1 MLTYKNNDPYIE
13 GTSLYDLVKVCQTPF
28 YVYSQEKIIN
38 QVNKTKEILGNNIF
52 YSIKSNSNQAILKL
66 MNSLDIGADVVSV
79 GELKRALE
87 AGFDP
92 KKIIFEGVGKSEQ
105 DLLYTM
111 HKNIRLINTE
121 SLEEIK
127 LLDNLANEKNKN
139 VDIGVRLNPD
149 VDGET
154 LSKISTGKK
163 TDKFGIEFENLDK
176 IIKLVKSCKNLNLI
190 GISCHIG
197 SQISKNEAYKNTFS
211 QMKMAADK
219 FIESGINI
227 KHVDLGGGFH
237 VKYEDSDPDFNIK
250 KVKEDLDNCFTQTN
264 YELSFEP
271 GRYLIAEAGV
281 IVTSIVTIKNNGGIN
296 YLIVDAGM
304 NTLIRP
310 AMYGAHHEILAIDVK
325 SEEIMDYAIAGPI
338 CESSD
343 VFLKNI
349 KLAKQKI
356 GNLLVIKNTGA
367 YGKVMSSN
375 YNSRQ
380 LPSEILI
387 NNDNYAIIYSPEKIE
402 KIIEADIIPSW
413 L

>member
-28 YVYSQEKIIN
+28 YVYSQQKIIN

-92 KKIIFEGVGKSEQ
+92 NKIIFEGVGKSDQ
-105 DLLYTM
+105 DLLYAI

-127 LLDNLANEKNKN
+127 LLDNLANEKNKI

-163 TDKFGIEFENLDK
+163 TDKFGIEFDNIDK
-176 IIKLVKSCKNLNLI
+176 IIKLVKSCKSLNLI

-211 QMKMAADK
+211 QMKMAADE

-237 VKYEDSDPDFNIK
+237 VKYEESDPDFNIEM
-250 KVKEDLDNCFTQTN
+250 VKEELDNCFTQTN

-325 SEEIMDYAIAGPI
+325 SEQIMDYAIAGPI

-375 YNSRQ
+375 YNSRP
-380 LPSEILI
+380 LPSEILV

-402 KIIEADIIPSW
+402 KIIEADIVPSW

>member
-1 MLTYKNNDPYIE
+1 MLNYKNNDPYIE
-13 GTSLYDLVKVCQTPF
+13 GTSLNDLVKVCETPF
-28 YVYSQEKIIN
+28 YVYSQEKIVN
-38 QVNKTKEILGNNIF
+38 QVNKTKEILDKNIF
-52 YSIKSNSNQAILKL
+52 YSVKSNSNQAILKL

-87 AGFDP
+87 AGFNP
-92 KKIIFEGVGKSEQ
+92 NKIIFEGVGKSEQ
-105 DLLYTM
+105 DLLYAM

-127 LLDNLANEKNKN
+127 LLDSLATEKNKV

-149 VDGET
+149 IDGET

-163 TDKFGIEFENLDK
+163 TDKFGIEIYKIDK
-176 IIKLVKSCKNLNLI
+176 IIELVKTCKSLNLI

-197 SQISKNEAYKNTFS
+197 SQISKIEAYKNTFN
-211 QMKMAADK
+211 QMKIAANK

-237 VKYEDSDPDFNIK
+237 VKYKDSDPDFNIEM
-250 KVKEDLDNCFTQTN
+250 VKRELDNCFTQTK

-271 GRYLIAEAGV
+271 GRYLIAEAG
-281 IVTSIVTIKNNGGIN
+281 ITVTSIITMKNNGGIN

-310 AMYGAHHEILAIDVK
+310 AMYGAHHEILAINMN
-325 SEEIMDYAIAGPI
+325 SEEFMDYTIAGPI

-343 VFLKNI
+343 IFSKNI
-349 KLAKQKI
+349 KLATQKI
-356 GNLLVIKNTGA
+356 GDLLVIKNTGA

-375 YNSRQ
+375 YNSRP
-380 LPSEILI
+380 LPFEILV
-387 NNDNYAIIYSPEKIE
+387 NKDNYAIVFSPEKIE
-402 KIIEADIIPSW
+402 KTIEADILPSW

>member
-1 MLTYKNNDPYIE
+1 MLTYKNNDAYIE
-13 GTSLYDLVKVCQTPF
+13 GTSLYDLVKVCPTPF
-28 YVYSQEKIIN
+28 YVYSQQKIIN

-92 KKIIFEGVGKSEQ
+92 NKIIFEGVGKSDQ
-105 DLLYTM
+105 DLLYAI

-127 LLDNLANEKNKN
+127 LLDNLANEKNKI

-163 TDKFGIEFENLDK
+163 TDKFGIEFDNIDK
-176 IIKLVKSCKNLNLI
+176 IIKLVKSCKSLNLI

-211 QMKMAADK
+211 QMKMAADI

-250 KVKEDLDNCFTQTN
+250 KVKEELDNCFTQTN

-281 IVTSIVTIKNNGGIN
+281 TVTSILTIKNNGGIN
-296 YLIVDAGM
+296 YLIIDAGM

-310 AMYGAHHEILAIDVK
+310 AMYGAHHEISAINVN
-325 SEEIMDYAIAGPI
+325 SEEFMDYAIAGPI

-375 YNSRQ
+375 YNSRP
-380 LPSEILI
+380 LPSEILVH
-387 NNDNYAIIYSPEKIE
+387 NDNYAIIYSPEKIE
-402 KIIEADIIPSW
+402 KTIEADIIPSW

>member
-92 KKIIFEGVGKSEQ
+92 NKIIFEGVGKSDQ
-105 DLLYTM
+105 DLLYAI

-127 LLDNLANEKNKN
+127 VLDNLANEKNKI

-176 IIKLVKSCKNLNLI
+176 IIKLVKSCKNVNLI

-197 SQISKNEAYKNTFS
+197 SQISKIEAYKNTFS

-237 VKYEDSDPDFNIK
+237 VKYEESDPDFNIEM
-250 KVKEDLDNCFTQTN
+250 VKEELDNCFTQTN

-271 GRYLIAEAGV
+271 GRYLIAEAGFT
-281 IVTSIVTIKNNGGIN
+281 VTSIVTIKNNGGIN

-349 KLAKQKI
+349 KMAKQKI
-356 GNLLVIKNTGA
+356 GNLLVIKNTCLL
-367 YGKVMSSN
+367 YTS
-375 YNSRQ
+375 
-380 LPSEILI
+380 PSPR
-387 NNDNYAIIYSPEKIE
+387 D
-402 KIIEADIIPSW
+402 
-413 L
+413 

>member
-92 KKIIFEGVGKSEQ
+92 NKIIFEGVGKSDQ
-105 DLLYTM
+105 DLLYAI

-127 LLDNLANEKNKN
+127 LLDNLANEKNKI

-149 VDGET
+149 VDGKT

-176 IIKLVKSCKNLNLI
+176 IIKLVKSCKNVNLI

-197 SQISKNEAYKNTFS
+197 SQISKIEAYKNTFS
-211 QMKMAADK
+211 QMKMAANK

-237 VKYEDSDPDFNIK
+237 VKYEESDPDFNIEM
-250 KVKEDLDNCFTQTN
+250 VKEELDNCFTQTN
-264 YELSFEP
+264 YEVSFEP

-281 IVTSIVTIKNNGGIN
+281 TVTSIVTIKNNGGIN

-375 YNSRQ
+375 YNSRP

>member
-1 MLTYKNNDPYIE
+1 MLNYKNNNPYIE
-13 GTSLYDLVKVCQTPF
+13 GTSLRDLVKVCETPF

-66 MNSLDIGADVVSV
+66 MNSLDLGADVVSV

-87 AGFDP
+87 AGFNP
-92 KKIIFEGVGKSEQ
+92 NKIIFEGVGKSEQ
-105 DLLYTM
+105 DLLYAM

-127 LLDNLANEKNKN
+127 LLDSLATEKNRV

-149 VDGET
+149 IDGET

-163 TDKFGIEFENLDK
+163 TDKFGIEIDK
-176 IIKLVKSCKNLNLI
+176 IDKIVELVKSCKSLNLV

-197 SQISKNEAYKNTFS
+197 SQISKIEAFKNTFN
-211 QMKMAADK
+211 QMKMAANK

-237 VKYEDSDPDFNIK
+237 VKYKDSDPDFNIGM
-250 KVKEDLDNCFTQTN
+250 VKEELDNCFTKTN

-271 GRYLIAEAGV
+271 GRYLIAEAG
-281 IVTSIVTIKNNGGIN
+281 ITVTSIITIKNNGGIN

-310 AMYGAHHEILAIDVK
+310 AMYAAHHEILAININ
-325 SEEIMDYAIAGPI
+325 SEEFMNYTIAGPI

-343 VFLKNI
+343 IFSRNI
-349 KLAKQKI
+349 KLATQKI
-356 GNLLVIKNTGA
+356 GDLLVIKNTGA

-375 YNSRQ
+375 YNSRP
-380 LPSEILI
+380 LPSEILV
-387 NNDNYAIIYSPEKIE
+387 NKDNYAIVFSPEKIE
-402 KIIEADIIPSW
+402 KTIEADILPSW

>member
-28 YVYSQEKIIN
+28 YVYSQQKIIN

-92 KKIIFEGVGKSEQ
+92 NKIIFEGVGKSDQ
-105 DLLYTM
+105 DLLYAI

-127 LLDNLANEKNKN
+127 LLDNLANEKNKI

-163 TDKFGIEFENLDK
+163 TDKFGIEFDNIDK
-176 IIKLVKSCKNLNLI
+176 IIKLVKSCKSLNLI

-250 KVKEDLDNCFTQTN
+250 KVKEELDNCFTQTN

-281 IVTSIVTIKNNGGIN
+281 TVTSIVTIKNNGGIN

-325 SEEIMDYAIAGPI
+325 SEEFMDYAIAGPI

-375 YNSRQ
+375 YNSRP
-380 LPSEILI
+380 LPSEILV

>member
-28 YVYSQEKIIN
+28 YVYSQQKIIN

-92 KKIIFEGVGKSEQ
+92 NKIIFEGVGKSDQ
-105 DLLYTM
+105 DLLYAI

-127 LLDNLANEKNKN
+127 LLDNLANEKNKI

-163 TDKFGIEFENLDK
+163 TDKFGIEFDNIDK
-176 IIKLVKSCKNLNLI
+176 IIKLVKSCKSLNLI

-250 KVKEDLDNCFTQTN
+250 TVKEELDNCFTQTN

-281 IVTSIVTIKNNGGIN
+281 TVTSIVTVS
-296 YLIVDAGM
+296 YTHL
-304 NTLIRP
+304 TLPTMIR
-310 AMYGAHHEILAIDVK
+310 V
-325 SEEIMDYAIAGPI
+325 
-338 CESSD
+338 
-343 VFLKNI
+343 
-349 KLAKQKI
+349 
-356 GNLLVIKNTGA
+356 
-367 YGKVMSSN
+367 
-375 YNSRQ
+375 
-380 LPSEILI
+380 
-387 NNDNYAIIYSPEKIE
+387 
-402 KIIEADIIPSW
+402 
-413 L
+413 

>member
-13 GTSLYDLVKVCQTPF
+13 DTSLYDLVKVCETPF

-92 KKIIFEGVGKSEQ
+92 NKIIFEGVGKSEQ
-105 DLLYTM
+105 DLLYAM

-127 LLDNLANEKNKN
+127 LLDNLANEKNKI

-163 TDKFGIEFENLDK
+163 TDKFGIEFDNIDK
-176 IIKLVKSCKNLNLI
+176 IIKLVKSCKSLNLI

-250 KVKEDLDNCFTQTN
+250 KVKEELDNCFTQTN

-281 IVTSIVTIKNNGGIN
+281 TVTSILTIKNNGGIN

-304 NTLIRP
+304 NTLLRP
-310 AMYGAHHEILAIDVK
+310 AMYGAHHEISAINVN
-325 SEEIMDYAIAGPI
+325 SEEFMNCLLYTSPSPRDATLSRMP
-338 CESSD
+338 SS
-343 VFLKNI
+343 
-349 KLAKQKI
+349 A
-356 GNLLVIKNTGA
+356 
-367 YGKVMSSN
+367 
-375 YNSRQ
+375 
-380 LPSEILI
+380 
-387 NNDNYAIIYSPEKIE
+387 
-402 KIIEADIIPSW
+402 
-413 L
+413 

>member
-92 KKIIFEGVGKSEQ
+92 NKIIFEGVGKSDQ
-105 DLLYTM
+105 DLLYAI

-127 LLDNLANEKNKN
+127 LLDNLANEKNKI

-176 IIKLVKSCKNLNLI
+176 IIKLVKSCKNLNLV

-250 KVKEDLDNCFTQTN
+250 TVKEELDNCFKQTN

-281 IVTSIVTIKNNGGIN
+281 TVTSIVTIKNNGGIN

-310 AMYGAHHEILAIDVK
+310 AMYGAHHQILAIDVK
-325 SEEIMDYAIAGPI
+325 SEEFMDYAIAGPI

-375 YNSRQ
+375 YNSRP

>member
-13 GTSLYDLVKVCQTPF
+13 GASLYDLVKVCETPF

-92 KKIIFEGVGKSEQ
+92 NKIIFEGVGKSEQ
-105 DLLYTM
+105 DLLYAI

-127 LLDNLANEKNKN
+127 LLDNLANEKSKIVN
-139 VDIGVRLNPD
+139 IGVRLNPD

-197 SQISKNEAYKNTFS
+197 SQISKIEAYKNTFS

-219 FIESGINI
+219 CIESGIDI

-237 VKYEDSDPDFNIK
+237 VKYEDSDPDFNIEM
-250 KVKEDLDNCFTQTN
+250 VKEELDNCFTHTN

-281 IVTSIVTIKNNGGIN
+281 TVTSIVTIKNNGGIN

-310 AMYGAHHEILAIDVK
+310 AMYGAHHEILAIDGK
-325 SEEIMDYAIAGPI
+325 SDEFMDYAIAGPI

-375 YNSRQ
+375 YNSRP
-380 LPSEILI
+380 LPSEILVH
-387 NNDNYAIIYSPEKIE
+387 NDNYAIIYSAEKIE
-402 KIIEADIIPSW
+402 KTIEADIIPSW

>member
-28 YVYSQEKIIN
+28 YVYSQQKIIN

-66 MNSLDIGADVVSV
+66 INSLNIGANIVSV
-79 GELKRALE
+79 GQLKRAFE
-87 AGFDP
+87 AGKKK

-105 DLLYTM
+105 DLLYAM

-121 SLEEIK
+121 SLEEIR
-127 LLDNLANEKNKN
+127 LLDNLANEKNKI

-163 TDKFGIEFENLDK
+163 TDKFGIEFDNIDK
-176 IIKLVKSCKNLNLI
+176 IIKLVKNCKSLNLI

-197 SQISKNEAYKNTFS
+197 SQISKNEVYKNTFS

-250 KVKEDLDNCFTQTN
+250 KVKEELDNCFKQTN

-281 IVTSIVTIKNNGGIN
+281 TVTSIVTIKNNGGIN

-310 AMYGAHHEILAIDVK
+310 AMYGAHHEISAINVN
-325 SEEIMDYAIAGPI
+325 SEEFMDYAIAGPI

-375 YNSRQ
+375 YNSRP
-380 LPSEILI
+380 LPSEILVH
-387 NNDNYAIIYSPEKIE
+387 NDNYAIIYSPEKIE
-402 KIIEADIIPSW
+402 KTIEADIIPSW

>member
-1 MLTYKNNDPYIE
+1 MLTYKNNEPYIE

-28 YVYSQEKIIN
+28 YVYSQQKIIN

-66 MNSLDIGADVVSV
+66 MNSLNIGADVVSV
-79 GELKRALE
+79 GELKRALD
-87 AGFDP
+87 AGFDAN
-92 KKIIFEGVGKSEQ
+92 KIIFEGVGKSEQ
-105 DLLYTM
+105 DLLYAM

-127 LLDNLANEKNKN
+127 LLDNLANEKNKI

-190 GISCHIG
+190 GITCHIG
-197 SQISKNEAYKNTFS
+197 SQISKIEAYKNTFS

-237 VKYEDSDPDFNIK
+237 VKYEDSDPDFNIQM
-250 KVKEDLDNCFTQTN
+250 VKEELDNCFTQTN

-281 IVTSIVTIKNNGGIN
+281 TVTSIVTIKNNGGIN

-325 SEEIMDYAIAGPI
+325 SEEFMDYAIAGPI

-375 YNSRQ
+375 YNSRP
-380 LPSEILI
+380 LPSEILV
-387 NNDNYAIIYSPEKIE
+387 NNDSYAIIYSPEKIE

>member
-13 GTSLYDLVKVCQTPF
+13 GTSLYNLVKVCETPF

-66 MNSLDIGADVVSV
+66 MNSLDIGADVVSA

-87 AGFDP
+87 AGFNP
-92 KKIIFEGVGKSEQ
+92 NKIIFEGVGKSEQ
-105 DLLYTM
+105 DLLYAI
-111 HKNIRLINTE
+111 HKDIRLINTE

-127 LLDNLANEKNKN
+127 LLDNLANEKNKI
-139 VDIGVRLNPD
+139 VDIGVRLNPNI
-149 VDGET
+149 DGET

-176 IIKLVKSCKNLNLI
+176 VIKLIKSCKNLNLI

-197 SQISKNEAYKNTFS
+197 SQISKIEAYKNMFYK
-211 QMKMAADK
+211 MKIAADK
-219 FIESGINI
+219 FIKSGINI

-237 VKYEDSDPDFNIK
+237 VKYEDSDPDFNIEM
-250 KVKEDLDNCFTQTN
+250 VKEELNNCFTQTK

-281 IVTSIVTIKNNGGIN
+281 IVTSIITIKNNGGIN

-310 AMYGAHHEILAIDVK
+310 AMYGAHHKILATNLN
-325 SEEIMDYAIAGPI
+325 SNELMDYTIAGPI

-343 VFLKNI
+343 IFLKNI

-375 YNSRQ
+375 YNSRP
-380 LPSEILI
+380 LPSEILV

>member
-1 MLTYKNNDPYIE
+1 MLNYKNSGPYIE
-13 GTSLYDLVKVCQTPF
+13 GISLYELVKVCETPL

-52 YSIKSNSNQAILKL
+52 YSVKSNSNQAILKL
-66 MNSLDIGADVVSV
+66 MQSLGIGADVVSN
-79 GELKRALE
+79 GELKRALK

-105 DLLYTM
+105 DLLYAI

-127 LLDNLANEKNKN
+127 LLNNLAKEKNKT
-139 VDIGVRLNPD
+139 VDIGVRLNPNI
-149 VDGET
+149 DGET

-163 TDKFGIEFENLDK
+163 TDKFGIEIDNVDK
-176 IIKLVKSCKNLNLI
+176 IIELVKTCKSLNLV

-197 SQISKNEAYKNTFS
+197 SQISKIEVYKKMFN
-211 QMKMAADK
+211 QMKKVADK
-219 FIESGINI
+219 FFESGIMI
-227 KHVDLGGGFH
+227 KHIDLGGGFH
-237 VKYEDSDPDFNIK
+237 VKYKDSDPDFNIEM
-250 KVKEDLDNCFTQTN
+250 VKRELDNCFAQTK

-271 GRYLIAEAGV
+271 GRYLIAEAG
-281 IVTSIVTIKNNGGIN
+281 ITITSIITIKNNGGVD

-310 AMYGAHHEILAIDVK
+310 AMYGAYHEILAINLN
-325 SEEIMDYAIAGPI
+325 SEEFVDYTIAGPI

-343 VFLKNI
+343 IFSKNI
-349 KLAKQKI
+349 RLAKQKI
-356 GNLLVIKNTGA
+356 GDLLIIKNTGA

-375 YNSRQ
+375 YNSRP

-387 NNDNYAIIYSPEKIE
+387 YKDNYAIVYSPEKIE
-402 KIIEADIIPSW
+402 KTIEADIIPSW